1 MKNGLEF
8 DLKKYINAIYG
19 KKIIELVAFDVRGLT
34 SIADAFLIC
43 SGQSHRHVSAIAEH
57 IRLEL
62 KKEGI
67 NPLSVEGKRRGHW
80 VILDYNHVVIH
91 VFYEPVRAVYDL
103 EGFWADAPRIETEDM
118 IKRGKGNV

>member
-19 KKIIELVAFDVRGLT
+19 KKIVELVAFDVRGLT

-57 IRLEL
+57 IHLEL
-62 KKEGI
+62 KKDGI

-80 VILDYNHVVIH
+80 VILDYDHVVIH

-118 IKRGKGNV
+118 IKRGTGNV